1 MSSAIHRRI
10 EALEG
15 LERRVRPERQ
25 PGSSTDAR
33 EQMKAHLAQVAALR
47 RGELSPEEAA
57 EVEAMNAALERERE
71 RRMRQSRG
79 EGAS

>member
-1 MSSAIHRRI
+1 VNRGMRRRI
-10 EALEG
+10 DKLEG
-15 LERRVRPERQ
+15 LATPYEA
-25 PGSSTDAR
+25 STDAR
-33 EQMKAHLAQVAALR
+33 ERMRAHLAQVAALR

-79 EGAS
+79 EVAS